1 MKWILMFCALAFAG
15 CAQNS
20 GDHAGDHDDH
30 GDHAGHGD
38 RDDQDDHG
46 SDEPER
52 GPMGGRLL
60 RSGDI
65 AIEVTIFED
74 GVPPQY
80 RLYAYSGGE
89 PVPASEVAATVRLT
103 RLDGE
108 TNDFR
113 FRADGLA
120 LIGDGVVGEPHSFDV
135 EVNATIAGKAHRWA
149 YASYEGRVAIAADV
163 AREAG
168 IETAVAGPARIRESA
183 TLHGR
188 AIVDPNKV
196 ARVRARYPG
205 AIVEVLARQGE
216 TVRAGQ
222 ALASIEN
229 RDSLRRIALMAPI
242 TGRVRERA
250 ATVGDVAGDQV
261 LFEIVDDSV
270 LLADLVVYGSDAARI
285 AVGQPATLIDA
296 LSGAEQAA
304 SIEALLP
311 EIDPMQQALIARMRI
326 DNTGGTWRPG
336 GALSAEV
343 RVAERE
349 VALAVERHA
358 LQTFRDF
365 TVVFAQVG
373 DTFEVRMLELGRSD
387 ATHVEVLGGLKP
399 GTRYVTAQ
407 SFLIKADIEKSGAS
421 HDH

>member
-20 GDHAGDHDDH
+20 GDHESHGDHVGD

-38 RDDQDDHG
+38 HGDHG
-46 SDEPER
+46 SDAPER

-60 RSGDI
+60 RSGDV
-65 AIEVTIFED
+65 AIEITIFED

-80 RLYAYSGGE
+80 RLYAYRSGE
-89 PVPASEVAATVRLT
+89 PIAASEVAATVRLT

-108 TNDFR
+108 INDFR

-135 EVNATIAGKAHRWA
+135 EVNATIAGKARRWA

-168 IETAVAGPARIRESA
+168 IETAVAGPASILEST

-188 AIVDPNKV
+188 AIVDPNTV

-205 AIVEVLARQGE
+205 AVVEVLARQGDR
-216 TVRAGQ
+216 VRAGQ
-222 ALASIEN
+222 TLASIEN
-229 RDSLRRIALMAPI
+229 RDSLRRIALTAPI
-242 TGRVRERA
+242 TGRVRGRA

-261 LFEIVDDSV
+261 LFEIVDDSA

-285 AVGQPATLIDA
+285 AVGQPATLVDA
-296 LSGAEQAA
+296 LSGAQQAA
-304 SIEALLP
+304 SIDALLP
-311 EIDPMQQALIARMRI
+311 EIDPKQQALIARMRI
-326 DNTGGTWRPG
+326 DNTSGAWRPG
-336 GALSAEV
+336 GALSAAV
-343 RVAERE
+343 QVAEHE
-349 VALAVERHA
+349 VALAVERRA
-358 LQTFRDF
+358 LQSFRDF